1 MTDGIMSMFDSDAD
15 LTLSHDFDKATVEE
29 KIEFVSVVFV
39 VLQDVVESDYSL
51 PVSRYQEIYSAQWE
65 NIISDLEG
73 HFNFYDFCCYFISFF
88 KEAFGREAEPISII
102 FFRKYV

>member
-1 MTDGIMSMFDSDAD
+1 MTDGIMSMFDSDPG
-15 LTLSHDFDKATVEE
+15 LTLSHNFDKAPVEE
-29 KIEFVSVVFV
+29 KIEFVSV

>member
-1 MTDGIMSMFDSDAD
+1 MTNGIMSMFDSDAD

-65 NIISDLEG
+65 NIISDLG
-73 HFNFYDFCCYFISFF
+73 HFNFHDFCRYFISFL
-88 KEAFGREAEPISII
+88 KEAFGREAEPI
-102 FFRKYV
+102 R

>member
-1 MTDGIMSMFDSDAD
+1 M
-15 LTLSHDFDKATVEE
+15 
-29 KIEFVSVVFV
+29 SVVFV

-73 HFNFYDFCCYFISFF
+73 HFNFYDFAVILLVFLKKLLVEKQSQ
-88 KEAFGREAEPISII
+88 
-102 FFRKYV
+102 FR

>member
-73 HFNFYDFCCYFISFF
+73 HFNFYDFAVILLVFLKKLLVEKQSQ
-88 KEAFGREAEPISII
+88 
-102 FFRKYV
+102 FR